1 MCGPC
6 CWMCFVLVVCIGV
19 RVRRTAPCG
28 WFLALHA
35 GNVWVYPWDGASIVT
50 ENGNVS
56 LSAYTIRRR
65 HLTMLATSPRWSP
78 ASSMHLTSG
87 WEHSEPA
94 TQPALARCLD
104 ISAPWA
110 NTIALAAR
118 GHGWLAT
125 ARTPRQPSA
134 STGRQQELGRGR
146 AASPF
151 GAALRV
157 AFAALAR

>member
-1 MCGPC
+1 MVCGPC

-65 HLTMLATSPRWSP
+65 HLTMLATPPHLDSTHQHAPQSSP
-78 ASSMHLTSG
+78 
-87 WEHSEPA
+87 
-94 TQPALARCLD
+94 LD
-104 ISAPWA
+104 
-110 NTIALAAR
+110 
-118 GHGWLAT
+118 G
-125 ARTPRQPSA
+125 
-134 STGRQQELGRGR
+134 ST
-146 AASPF
+146 ASPPHNPHWR
-151 GAALRV
+151 GA
-157 AFAALAR
+157 